1 MGSIE
6 SLCQRVI
13 LLDKGKIV
21 EEGIPSSVVNRYI
34 KGANLI
40 SGEKIWESVSTTN
53 DPRNTILGEEIGR
66 FKAVRVND
74 QYGNVCTE
82 FSVRE
87 DIYLQMEYELFKDI
101 RKYIEI
107 NFWLKNDRDE
117 LVFMTYDHSLYN
129 ESGCFRSKGCYT
141 STCKI
146 SSNLLND
153 STYYVMASIQEKKVN
168 HLREWDVI
176 SFIVKDDWDINGARG
191 LCRPNDKWPPAVIRP
206 KIEWETIRT

>member
-1 MGSIE
+1 M
-6 SLCQRVI
+6 
-13 LLDKGKIV
+13 KIV
-21 EEGIPSSVVNRYI
+21 FNTSQPSAPCSVFYI
-34 KGANLI
+34 NAFKNLENI
-40 SGEKIWESVSTTN
+40 TFFDHDFGSYDVA
-53 DPRNTILGEEIGR
+53 L
-66 FKAVRVND
+66 
-74 QYGNVCTE
+74 
-82 FSVRE
+82 
-87 DIYLQMEYELFKDI
+87 
-101 RKYIEI
+101 
-107 NFWLKNDRDE
+107 
-117 LVFMTYDHSLYN
+117 FMTYDHSLYN